1 MRWTAHMNCPRA
13 DLRLALLLAL
23 ALSAVTSCATNPVTG
38 KRELNLVSMNQELA
52 IGKEGYGAV
61 LSEYGA
67 YDDPRLQ
74 AYVDSVGHAL
84 ARVSHRPDLDW
95 KFTVLDDPTVN
106 AFAMPGGYVYVTRGI
121 LAHLNSEAQLAGV
134 LGHEI
139 GHVTAR
145 HSAKQLTQQTL
156 AGIGL
161 GVASFVSPA
170 VQRYSGAAQQ
180 ALQLVFLK
188 YSRDDETQADELG
201 VEYATKAGW
210 DPREIPAT
218 YAMVKRVSDQ
228 AGQKL
233 PGFLST
239 HPDPGNRE
247 VRTAELARV
256 AAAGKT
262 GLRIGGRSHLTR
274 LDGVVF
280 GNDPRQGF
288 FEGEHF
294 YHPQLGFQMTFPA
307 GWKTQNTKS
316 AVTAAEPN
324 QKATVQLT
332 AENAGAMS
340 PGEYFASLQASGKIS
355 AAEGGNE
362 TIGGFTAWI
371 GRIRVP
377 QSDGSAAVMTAA
389 GIRKSGDQFFRLL
402 GQSAAPGDADDAA
415 IVATARSFRPLT
427 DPARLG
433 VTPARVKVV
442 AAPRNGTFR
451 DVVSALGSNGAP
463 LDAVAILNNA
473 ELDGAV
479 NQGELLK
486 IVVAGRR

>member
-1 MRWTAHMNCPRA
+1 MIALHSPRA
-13 DLRLALLLAL
+13 RRALGAALLLSAL
-23 ALSAVTSCATNPVTG
+23 ASCATNPVTG
-38 KRELNLVSMNQELA
+38 RRELNLVSTNQELA

-106 AFAMPGGYVYVTRGI
+106 AFAMPGGYIYVTRGI

-145 HSAKQLTQQTL
+145 HTAKQITQQQL

-161 GVASFVSPA
+161 VAASLLSPT
-170 VQRYSGAAQQ
+170 VQRYGGAAQQ

-210 DPREIPAT
+210 DPREIPST
-218 YAMVKRVSDQ
+218 YAMLKRVSDQ
-228 AGQKL
+228 SGQKL
-233 PGFLST
+233 PGFMST
-239 HPDPGNRE
+239 HPDPGDRE
-247 VRTAELARV
+247 TRTAELAR
-256 AAAGKT
+256 AAVAGKT
-262 GLRIGGRSHLTR
+262 GLRIGGRTQIEHV
-274 LDGVVF
+274 DGVVY
-280 GNDPRQGF
+280 GSDPREGY
-288 FEGEHF
+288 FEGERF
-294 YHPQLGFQMTFPA
+294 YHPQLGFQMTFPV
-307 GWKTQNTKS
+307 GWKTQNSKS
-316 AVTAAEPN
+316 AVLAAEPN

-332 AENAGAMS
+332 AENAGTMS
-340 PGEYFASLQASGKIS
+340 PGEYFANLQSTGKIA

-362 TIGGFTAWI
+362 TIGGWPAWV

-377 QSDGSAAVMTAA
+377 QSDGSTAVLAAA
-389 GIRKSGDQFFRLL
+389 GIRKSGDRFFRIL
-402 GQSAAPGDADDAA
+402 GQSAAPGDPDEAA
-415 IVATARSFRPLT
+415 ILATARSLRPLT
-427 DPARLG
+427 DPAKLD
-433 VTPARVKVV
+433 VAPARVKVV
-442 AAPRNGTFR
+442 RAPRAGTFQE
-451 DVVSALGSNGAP
+451 VVTGLGSNGAP
-463 LDAVAILNNA
+463 LENVAILNNA
-473 ELDGAV
+473 QLDQPV
-479 NQGELLK
+479 NAGELLK
-486 IVVAGRR
+486 IVVAGRH